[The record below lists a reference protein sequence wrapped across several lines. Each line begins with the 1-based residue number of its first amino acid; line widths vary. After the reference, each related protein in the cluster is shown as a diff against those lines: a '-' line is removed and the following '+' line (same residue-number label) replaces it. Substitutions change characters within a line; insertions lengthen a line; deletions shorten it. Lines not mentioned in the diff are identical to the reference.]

1 MAGPRKKKTRAQP
14 SLTSDRVRDEA
25 LRLIE
30 AEGLEAFSTRKLGR
44 ALGVEAMAIYW
55 YYPSKD
61 ALLDAVVE
69 TLVAKLGGPSAPRDP
84 ARAAEARPAPSEQEP
99 ADFIDALRRLAH
111 AYRGL
116 AHAYPNAFPLLASR
130 RFATE
135 GTYRFLEELFTLAE
149 RHGLDARTT
158 ARFYRLV
165 ASYCSGVALNELA
178 GIRDVESGRDAKE
191 ALSKLPRLASV
202 FAWLAPEH
210 HEDVF
215 SFGLELLLSALRE
228 HAARPSP
235 ARVAAAAKPA
245 KPASKT
251 PAASKART

>member
-69 TLVAKLGGPSAPRDP
+69 TLVAKLGGPAAAAGERPSPSA
-84 ARAAEARPAPSEQEP
+84 AP

-135 GTYRFLEELFTLAE
+135 GTYRFLNDLFTLAE

-178 GIRDVESGRDAKE
+178 GLRDLEAGRDTTE
-191 ALSKLPRLASV
+191 AVRELPRLASV
-202 FAWLAPEH
+202 FEWLAPEH
-210 HEDVF
+210 HDDVF
-215 SFGLELLLSALRE
+215 SFGLELLLAALRE
-228 HAARPSP
+228 RAARPSP
-235 ARVAAAAKPA
+235 AGLAAAGKPA
-245 KPASKT
+245 RAAKT
-251 PAASKART
+251 SAARRARP